1 VSPRLCPS
9 PFPRPRVSL
18 KMGTLTLI
26 LKQMR
31 QRALATW
38 LTLLSVLLG
47 VALAIAILLM
57 RDAGQALFGQ
67 TEYGYDAIVG
77 IGKGSPTSLVMN
89 TVYHIDKSPG
99 NIPYWVYEQLN
110 TQARARGRE
119 FDYHRHIKLA
129 VPTAVGDTYKGRAII
144 GTLSK
149 MFISLEPLKQQIQ
162 TALDEARSAE
172 AAIKENAPDKWPGN
186 LAGTLKGMETSAA
199 QIKQEVIRTD
209 RETVPLVLPPPE
221 DGSAPK
227 FKYGDPAFPLCEQA
241 AQQLHDASDA
251 LQNKRASGAIKCL
264 DKVYSLLEQ
273 VYEAASAAG
282 GPLEYRPDKSYEL
295 AEGRFFYP
303 WKLEAVIGSEV
314 AQNAGL
320 GVGSVF
326 QATHGS
332 PPPDQVPD
340 IHPEKWRVVGV
351 LKPTHTAADR
361 CLYIPLVT
369 FYCIAEHGEGLKG
382 HEKAREGQALQ
393 GTGGEPPPDYHLA
406 SGKEL
411 LPDLPD
417 TKDFVSLDVPSSD
430 WEVSAILV
438 KARGD
443 VAAQQ
448 LLYYISNGGIKD
460 VEAVNP
466 AQVMRQFFDIFL
478 KPSAQILL
486 LISLLV
492 SIVAAVGILVSI
504 YNSVSARTREIAILR
519 ALGATKGRVL
529 TLICAEAVLIGLAGA
544 LAGLVAGH
552 VVGGIVSRYLNATFG
567 QGFDWISVRSDEW
580 LFVLLV
586 AVIAFFAG
594 LVPALKAYRTPVA
607 TNLVAA

>member
-1 VSPRLCPS
+1 
-9 PFPRPRVSL
+9 
-18 KMGTLTLI
+18 MGTFRLI

-67 TEYGYDAIVG
+67 TEYGYDTIVG

-89 TVYHIDKSPG
+89 TVYHIDRSPG
-99 NIPYWVYEQLN
+99 NIPYYVYEMLN
-110 TQARARGRE
+110 TQNRARGRE
-119 FDYHRHIKLA
+119 FDYHRHVKLA
-129 VPTAVGDTYKGRAII
+129 VPTAVGDTYKGRAIV
-144 GTLSK
+144 GTLPK
-149 MFISLEPLKQQIQ
+149 MFVSLQPLEGQIQASLDQSTSIENTLKQ
-162 TALDEARSAE
+162 
-172 AAIKENAPDKWPGN
+172 NPPDKWPAD
-186 LAGTLKGMETSAA
+186 LASQCTALEKAIG
-199 QIKQEVIRTD
+199 QIKQQMIQTD
-209 RETVPLVLPPPE
+209 QQIVPLVLPPPA
-221 DGSAPK
+221 DGSAPRY
-227 FKYGDPAFPLCEQA
+227 KYGDPAYPLCDQA
-241 AQQLHDASDA
+241 VQEIHAAALAVAAKKSDESVA
-251 LQNKRASGAIKCL
+251 HL
-264 DKVYSLLEQ
+264 DKAYDLLHQ
-273 VYEAASAAG
+273 TRDAVSAAT
-282 GPLEYRPDKSYEL
+282 GPLEYRPEKTYEI
-295 AEGRFFYP
+295 AEGRIFYP
-303 WKLEAVIGSEV
+303 WKLEAVLGSEV

-320 GVGSVF
+320 GIGSIF

-332 PPPDQVPD
+332 PAPGQVPD
-340 IHPEKWRVVGV
+340 IHPEKWKVVGV

-361 CLYIPLVT
+361 CLYIPLLS
-369 FYCIAEHGEGLKG
+369 FYCIAEHKAGLEA
-382 HEKAREGQALQ
+382 HESAREGQAM
-393 GTGGEPPPDYHLA
+393 GATVDADAPAYHLV

-417 TKDFVSLDVPSSD
+417 SKDYISIDLPTSA
-430 WEVSAILV
+430 WEVSAILI
-438 KARGD
+438 KSRGD

-448 LLYYISNGGIKD
+448 LIYFITNGGIPN

-466 AQVMRQFFDIFL
+466 AQVMRQFFDLFL

-529 TLICAEAVLIGLAGA
+529 SLICAEAVLIGLAGA
-544 LAGLVAGH
+544 IAGLIVGH
-552 VVGGIVSRYLNATFG
+552 IVGAIVSGYLDATFG
-567 QGFDWISVRSDEW
+567 QGFNWITIRPDEW
-580 LFVLLV
+580 LYVLLV

-594 LVPALKAYRTPVA
+594 LVPALKAYGTPVA
-607 TNLVAA
+607 TNLVAG

>member
-1 VSPRLCPS
+1 
-9 PFPRPRVSL
+9 
-18 KMGTLTLI
+18 MGTLRLI

-31 QRALATW
+31 QRALGTW

-77 IGKGSPTSLVMN
+77 IGIGSPTSLVMN

-99 NIPYWVYEQLN
+99 NIPYYVYELLN
-110 TQARARGRE
+110 TQSRARGTE
-119 FDYHRHIKLA
+119 FDFHKKIRLV
-129 VPTAVGDTYKGRAII
+129 VPTAVGDTYKGRAIV
-144 GTLSK
+144 GTLPK
-149 MFISLEPLKQQIQ
+149 MFVSLHPLEDQIQGVLEQQKSIEDAAKDHPAAQWPADLATRQSALEPLI
-162 TALDEARSAE
+162 
-172 AAIKENAPDKWPGN
+172 
-186 LAGTLKGMETSAA
+186 A
-199 QIKQEVIRTD
+199 QIKQHVIETD
-209 RETVPLVLPPPE
+209 QQTVPLVLPPPA

-227 FKYGDPAFPLCEQA
+227 YKYGDPAYPLCDQA
-241 AQQLHDASDA
+241 VQELHAA
-251 LQNKRASGAIKCL
+251 AIAITEKKSTEAIAHQ
-264 DKVYSLLEQ
+264 DNVYSLLRQ
-273 VYEAASAAG
+273 VHDAVSAAT
-282 GPLEYRPDKSYEL
+282 GPLEYRPEKSFEL
-295 AEGRFFYP
+295 AEGRIFHP
-303 WKLEAVIGSEV
+303 WKLEAVLGSEV
-314 AQNAGL
+314 AQKAGL
-320 GVGSVF
+320 SLGSLF

-332 PPPDQVPD
+332 PPPGEIPD

-361 CLYIPLVT
+361 CLFIPLIS
-369 FYCIAEHGEGLKG
+369 FYCIAEHGASLPEQ
-382 HEKAREGQALQ
+382 ERAREGQAMK

-417 TKDFVSLDVPSSD
+417 SKDYISLDLPTRD
-430 WEVSAILV
+430 WAVSAILI

-448 LLYYISNGGIKD
+448 LLYYIGNGGIPE

-544 LAGLVAGH
+544 LAGLVVGH
-552 VVGGIVSRYLNATFG
+552 IVGAIVSGYLNATFG
-567 QGFDWISVRSDEW
+567 QGFDWWSVRLDEW

-586 AVIAFFAG
+586 GAIAFLAG

-607 TNLVAA
+607 TNLIAG